1 MRIENLSENPALIPV
16 VARWIYDEWRHL
28 IPQDSLEAWTRHFT
42 DRLCRRRIAT
52 TFLAFNQKDPA
63 GSASLVAHDLDIRE
77 NLSPWLAEVYVRPE
91 YRQRGI
97 GSALVQ
103 RVVREAEV
111 LDVQTLYLYTF
122 DREAFYE
129 RLGWAVMEQTEYR
142 GKPITIMR
150 YEFGA

>member
-1 MRIENLSENPALIPV
+1 VE
-16 VARWIYDEWRHL
+16 
-28 IPQDSLEAWTRHFT
+28 
-42 DRLCRRRIAT
+42 
-52 TFLAFNQKDPA
+52 
-63 GSASLVAHDLDIRE
+63 HDLDIRE

-97 GSALVQ
+97 GSTLVR
-103 RVVREAEV
+103 RVVREAER
-111 LDVQTLYLYTF
+111 LGMQTLYLYTF
-122 DREAFYE
+122 DREVFYG